1 MTYRDGISRKAQAK
15 QHEERSAEQERQVN
29 RISDLVP
36 LARNGQI
43 SHAKFLQ
50 ITRDILNGDADRVV
64 RVGEEYRPDIQ
75 TGDQR

>member
-15 QHEERSAEQERQVN
+15 AHEERSAEQERQVT

-36 LARNGQI
+36 LARKGQI
-43 SHAKFLQ
+43 SPARFLQ

-64 RVGEEYRPDIQ
+64 RVGEQYRPDIQ

>member
-36 LARNGQI
+36 LARKGQI
-43 SHAKFLQ
+43 SPAKFLQ

>member
-1 MTYRDGISRKAQAK
+1 MTFRDGIRRDLQAKRQHDREADHERKALGIA
-15 QHEERSAEQERQVN
+15 
-29 RISDLVP
+29 DLVP
-36 LARNGQI
+36 FMRTGQM

-50 ITRDILNGDADRVV
+50 ITREILDGDADRIV

>member
-36 LARNGQI
+36 LARSGQI
-43 SHAKFLQ
+43 SPAKFLQ

>member
-1 MTYRDGISRKAQAK
+1 MTYRDGISRNAQAK

-36 LARNGQI
+36 LARSGQI
-43 SHAKFLQ
+43 SPAKFLQ

-64 RVGEEYRPDIQ
+64 RVGEDFRPDIQ